1 MKKNQL
7 PSTVLDNIRDSFGNR
22 DYIVVQNG
30 GCNRATG
37 SDEYLKI
44 VLEDYGQRFTVLE
57 GGCDGA
63 CFLSPRAHWT
73 GSDPKDELERDLW
86 NLNGDPDLDFENMN
100 KELTSYLLPQ
110 KRIAM
115 KDIGLAGW
123 NDLGKYIFN
132 GGFYSFAEALQLS
145 PEIVTETVSESG
157 LKGRGGA
164 YFSVGM
170 KWKSAQSFAQAGKNT
185 EIIINAEEG
194 EPGVYKDRHLM
205 EGMPFRIIEGAL
217 ITAYA
222 NSASSIHIYVNAEA
236 HLSFERMT
244 YALSLCEKYNL
255 IGKNILGSEF
265 DANIK
270 LLRGAGGYVCGEEST
285 LINTMEGD
293 RREPRLRPPF
303 PTQSGL
309 HNLPTVVNNVET
321 VCSLPY
327 IISFGKDAFRTIG
340 SPENSGTKIVSLSG
354 SLKRSGVAEI
364 AMGTSIK
371 DILETVSGTDI
382 DENLV
387 GAAVGGPSSGILPNE
402 KLDLLIEPGFI
413 DGKYV
418 MVGAG
423 GIVGI
428 GKEVDP
434 LQIVRI
440 LSSYNSSESC
450 GKCTPCREG
459 TPRISD
465 MLGQFVKGKSSAK
478 LTTDLNNLSRT
489 VNAASLCGL
498 GQSAGNPV
506 LSYLEYFENGV
517 K

>member
-1 MKKNQL
+1 MKKDQL
-7 PSTVLDNIRDSFGNR
+7 PSDVLDKIRDSLGNK
-22 DYIVVQNG
+22 DSIVVLNG

-37 SDEYLKI
+37 SDEYLKR
-44 VLEDYGQRFTVLE
+44 VVEHYGQRYTVSE

-63 CFLSPRAHWT
+63 CFLGPRAHWI
-73 GSDPKDELERDLW
+73 GSNTDHELERDLW
-86 NLNGDPDLDFENMN
+86 NFNTDPDLDFEDMN
-100 KELTSYLLPQ
+100 KELTSFLLPQ
-110 KRIAM
+110 KRIVM
-115 KDIGLAGW
+115 KDIGLTGW
-123 NDLGKYIFN
+123 NDLGKYLCN
-132 GGFYSFAEALQLS
+132 GGFYSFVEALQLS
-145 PEIVTETVSESG
+145 PEIVTEIVAESG

-170 KWKSAQSFAQAGKNT
+170 KWKSAQSFTQDAKNT

-205 EGMPFRIIEGAL
+205 EGLPFRIIEGAL

-244 YALSLCEKYNL
+244 YALNLCEKYNL
-255 IGKNILGSEF
+255 IGRNILGSGF

-285 LINTMEGD
+285 LINTIEGD
-293 RREPRLRPPF
+293 RREPSLRPPF

-327 IISFGKDAFRTIG
+327 IISYGKNAYETIG
-340 SPENSGTKIVSLSG
+340 SAENPGTKIVSLSG
-354 SLKRSGVAEI
+354 SLKRTGVAEI

-371 DILETVSGTDI
+371 YILETVSGTDI
-382 DENLV
+382 EENLV

-428 GKEVDP
+428 SKDVDP
-434 LQIVRI
+434 LQVVRI
-440 LSSYNSSESC
+440 LSSYNSRESC

-465 MLGQFVKGKSSAK
+465 MLGQFVKDKSSTK
-478 LTTDLNNLSRT
+478 LTSDLNRLSRT

-498 GQSAGNPV
+498 GQAAGNPV
-506 LSYLEYFENGV
+506 LSYLEYFGNGV

>member
-7 PSTVLDNIRDSFGNR
+7 PSSVLENIRDSFENR

-37 SDEYLKI
+37 SDEYLKR
-44 VLEDYGQRFTVLE
+44 VLERYGKRFTVLE

-63 CFLSPRAHWT
+63 CFLSPRAYWT
-73 GSDPKDELERDLW
+73 GSDHKDELERNLW
-86 NLNGDPDLDFENMN
+86 NLNADPDLDFENMN

-110 KRIAM
+110 KRIVM
-115 KDIGLAGW
+115 KDIGLSGW
-123 NDLGKYIFN
+123 SDLGQYLSN
-132 GGFYSFAEALQLS
+132 GGFYSFSEVLQLS
-145 PEIVTETVSESG
+145 PDIVTETVAESG

-170 KWKSAQSFAQAGKNT
+170 KWKSAQSFAQDGKNT

-236 HLSFERMT
+236 KLSFERMT

-255 IGKNILGSEF
+255 IGRNILGSGF

-285 LINTMEGD
+285 LINTIEGD

-327 IISFGKDAFRTIG
+327 IMSGDKDAFRTIG
-340 SPENSGTKIVSLSG
+340 SAENSGTKIVSLSG
-354 SLKRSGVAEI
+354 SLKRSGVAEVP
-364 AMGTSIK
+364 MGTSIK
-371 DILETVSGTDI
+371 YILETVSGTDI
-382 DENLV
+382 EENLV

-402 KLDLLIEPGFI
+402 KLNLLIEPGFI

-428 GKEVDP
+428 DKDVDP

-440 LSSYNSSESC
+440 LSSYNSRESC

-459 TPRISD
+459 TPRIRE
-465 MLGQFVKGKSSAK
+465 MLGQYVKGKSSTK
-478 LTTDLNNLSRT
+478 LTHDLNKLSRT